1 MKNSYKKSNFGA
13 AFFFLSK
20 EQKEALSVIYDFC
33 RMADDI
39 VDDNPPRKASIQL
52 ANLVLEIEEVYG
64 GIPKTG
70 LGRELQKVVQE
81 FEIPKKYP
89 LILIEGVD
97 RDLHVPVRYQTQEQ
111 LNWYMYRVASVVGL
125 MCIEIFGYK
134 NPASKKYAETLGYA
148 VQLTNILRDIY
159 EDAKIN
165 RIYLPL
171 EDLQKFNVSEEDLLN
186 FRLSDGVQKLFAFEL
201 DKAQKFYDEARE
213 ILPKEDF
220 KTLLAARAMGA
231 IYEAIL
237 LKLKKS
243 PCLPR
248 EKKIKLSKLHK
259 LLILFRTWR
268 ETK

>member
-1 MKNSYKKSNFGA
+1 MQNNYKKSNFGA

-20 EQKEALSVIYDFC
+20 EQKDALGIIYAFC
-33 RMADDI
+33 RLADDI
-39 VDDNPPRKASIQL
+39 VDDTPKTAPAQL
-52 ANLVLEIEEVYG
+52 ADLILELERVYG
-64 GIPKTG
+64 GNPKTE
-70 LGRELQKVVQE
+70 LGKDLQTVVQK
-81 FEIPKKYP
+81 FSMPKKYP
-89 LILIEGVD
+89 FLLIEGVE
-97 RDLHVPVRYQTQEQ
+97 RDLHTPVRYKNQAQ

-134 NPASKKYAETLGYA
+134 NPASRKYAETLGYA

-171 EDLQKFNVSEEDLLN
+171 EDLHKFNVCEEDLLAFKLTEN
-186 FRLSDGVQKLFAFEL
+186 VQKLFTFEI
-201 DKAQKFYDEARE
+201 DKAQKLYDEARH

-237 LKLKKS
+237 SELKRK

-248 EKKIKLSKLHK
+248 EKKIKLSKLRK
-259 LLILFRTWR
+259 ILILFKTWR